1 MKKTYILIFEF
12 EAEIREKVSCK
23 NKKKRRFFNMLMA
36 EFLKNDKIVCDI
48 YRLWLMSDLGSDN
61 HIYDVDRDMCILR
74 GSDELKLIRPVLQSI
89 PEDARMHF
97 EKIFEMDRELVNE
110 YFELL
115 FEQFCNLKLKRA
127 NFLEKGK

>member
-12 EAEIREKVSCK
+12 EAEIKEKVHGG
-23 NKKKRRFFNMLMA
+23 NKKRNRYFNTLLA
-36 EFLKNDKIVCDI
+36 GFLKNDKVVRDI

-61 HIYDVDRDMCILR
+61 HIYEIDRNMNILR
-74 GSDELKLIRPVLQSI
+74 GSDELKVIRPVLQSL
-89 PEDARMHF
+89 PEDARAHF
-97 EKIFEMDRELVNE
+97 EKVFELDREQVNE

-115 FEQFCNLKLKRA
+115 FDQFGTLKVKRA

>member
-36 EFLKNDKIVCDI
+36 EFLKNDKIVHDI

>member
-12 EAEIREKVSCK
+12 EAEIREKVRCK
-23 NKKKRRFFNMLMA
+23 NKKKNRFFNILMA
-36 EFLKNDKIVCDI
+36 EFLKNDKVIRDI

-61 HIYDVDRDMCILR
+61 HIYDVDRDMRILK
-74 GSDELKLIRPVLQSI
+74 GSDELKLIRPVLQSL
-89 PEDARMHF
+89 PQDARAHF
-97 EKIFEMDRELVNE
+97 EKVFEMDRELVNE

-115 FEQFCNLKLKRA
+115 FEQFGTMKVKRA